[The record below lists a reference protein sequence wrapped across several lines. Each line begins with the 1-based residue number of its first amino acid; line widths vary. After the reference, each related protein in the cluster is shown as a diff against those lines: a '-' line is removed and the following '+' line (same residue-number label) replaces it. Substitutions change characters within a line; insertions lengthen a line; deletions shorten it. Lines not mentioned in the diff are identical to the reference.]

1 MRYKL
6 NEYRSELTDSEI
18 IEDIKRVALE
28 SKSEYISISIY
39 KDKGNYSQTTI
50 QGHFGTW
57 RNALKTAGL
66 RNTRKKFELKHISN
80 EDYFDDLREIAHNLN
95 KKTVLFKDYKKY
107 GKYSAEHII
116 TRFSSWDNVLISAG
130 LEPTGLARKK
140 IDEETLFIEL
150 EKIWI
155 RLGRQPTSTDIIKG
169 GISKYSIDTYKRRF
183 GGWRKTLEKFVEYMN
198 QVDSGGTYDEQV
210 PQENEINENLKVI
223 QESDDITFDLQPKIR
238 HRTSRNINMR
248 LRFKV
253 LKRDNFKCCACGSSP
268 AKDPSIEL
276 HVDHIIPWSKGGE
289 TTLDNL
295 QTLCSK
301 CNLGKSDVL

>member
-6 NEYRSELTDSEI
+6 NEYTSELTNNEI

-39 KDKGNYSQTTI
+39 KDRGKYSQTAI

-57 RNALKTAGL
+57 RNALKIAGL
-66 RNTRKKFELKHISN
+66 RNTRKKSELKHIKN
-80 EDYFDDLREIAHNLN
+80 ESYFNDLREIAHNLN
-95 KKTVLFKDYKKY
+95 KQTVLFRDYKKY

-116 TRFSSWDNVLISAG
+116 SRFSSWDNALTSAG

-140 IDEETLFIEL
+140 IDEEMLFVEL
-150 EKIWI
+150 EKIWL

-198 QVDSGGTYDEQV
+198 ETDSSDTYDDQIL
-210 PQENEINENLKVI
+210 QENETAENIEVK
-223 QESDDITFDLQPKIR
+223 QEYDDITSGLQTKKR

-253 LKRDNFKCCACGSSP
+253 LKRDNFKCCACGRSP
-268 AKDPSIEL
+268 ASDPSIEL